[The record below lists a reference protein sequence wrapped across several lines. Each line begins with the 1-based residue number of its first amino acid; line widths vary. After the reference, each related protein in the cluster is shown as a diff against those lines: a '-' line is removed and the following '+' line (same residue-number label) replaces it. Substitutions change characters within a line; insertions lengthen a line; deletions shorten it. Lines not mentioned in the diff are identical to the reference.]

1 MLTQEEYVDVLKL
14 KHEGLTITEIAEE
27 LGYHPA
33 TVSRW
38 IRAGGP
44 PAKRESSDRQELVID
59 DRWAQRIKDLLEQ
72 NPRLLATSV
81 FAVLSLEG
89 FSGSYPTVSR
99 YVRSL
104 RGPRFKSADKASVPI
119 VTGPGEECQFDWS
132 DCCDFGELFGL
143 GDLHCFGAIL
153 SWSRWRK
160 WWFAP
165 SIDRNHTLEGL
176 ASFYETAGGVPYFSR
191 TDRMGALGVSKGRRF
206 SLHPPVLD
214 FSRLYGTGIVV
225 CAARDAKRK
234 GKIER
239 PFRDLKESFLEEL
252 VLDPPTSIQEI
263 NAKAEIFLETRV
275 HSRVHSTTG
284 VKPSE
289 RLSLEAPMLAPLPRV
304 RFDTSYTEVRRVH
317 PVLPLVEWRG
327 ISYSVP
333 PEALGQVV
341 ECKAPLG
348 QSVLD
353 IRSAGRLIAR
363 HVVDANST
371 GPTWDDAHR
380 QEAERLALGRHVR
393 VRRHLHVVGAETRIA
408 DQYAV
413 EAVDLSL
420 YDLDGGAS

>member
-1 MLTQEEYVDVLKL
+1 MLTQEEYMDVLKL
-14 KHEGLTITEIAEE
+14 KHEGFTITEIADE

-44 PAKRESSDRQELVID
+44 PAQRETEPQELLID
-59 DRWAQRIKDLLEQ
+59 DKWALRIGELLDQ

-81 FAVLSLEG
+81 FAVISLEG
-89 FSGSYPTVSR
+89 FTGSYPTVSR

-104 RGPRFKSADKASVPI
+104 RGPRFKRAEKASVPI
-119 VTGPGEECQFDWS
+119 ETGPGEECQFDWS
-132 DCCDFGELFGL
+132 DCCDFGELFGI

-153 SWSRWRK
+153 SWSRWRR

-176 ASFYETAGGVPYFSR
+176 ASFYEAVGGVPYFSR
-191 TDRMGALGVSKGRRF
+191 TDRMGALGTSKGRRF
-206 SLHPPVLD
+206 SVHPPVLE

-225 CAARDAKRK
+225 CAARDAKRR

-239 PFRDLKESFLEEL
+239 PFRDLKETFLEEL
-252 VLDPPTSIQEI
+252 VLDPPTSIGEI
-263 NAKAEIFLETRV
+263 NARADLFLEQRV
-275 HSRVHSTTG
+275 HNRVHSTTG
-284 VKPSE
+284 ARPSE
-289 RLSLEAPMLAPLPRV
+289 RLALEVPMLGPLPRV
-304 RFDTSYTEVRRVH
+304 RFDSSYTEVRRVH

-327 ISYSVP
+327 VSYSVP

-348 QSVLD
+348 QSILE

-363 HVVDANST
+363 HTIETANS
-371 GPTWDDAHR
+371 GPIWDDTHR
-380 QEAERLALGRHVR
+380 QAAEKIALARHAP
-393 VRRHLHVVGAETRIA
+393 VRRHLHVVGTEDAIGGE
-408 DQYAV
+408 YAV
-413 EAVDLSL
+413 DAVDLSV
-420 YDLDGGAS
+420 YDFDGGAS